1 MEPEPLAGKVSLIT
15 GAGSGIGRAT
25 ALAFARAGARL
36 FLTDIDPKG
45 GEETAVLVRGAGAE
59 ARFQQVDVTSHRAVA
74 GMVDAAVA
82 AYGRLDVAFNNAG
95 VSGTMFVPV
104 ADYDEDAWDR
114 VIDINLKGVFL
125 CLKYEIPAMLRSGG
139 GAIVNTASVAGLV
152 GSRVGVAY
160 IASKHGV
167 VGLTKATALE
177 YVNQGVR
184 VNAVCPS
191 WITTPLTNPFMERD
205 PDLEQRM
212 KVRQPGGR
220 LCTVEEVAEAV
231 VWLASDAA
239 SFVTGHA
246 LAVDGGLVVQ

>member
-1 MEPEPLAGKVSLIT
+1 MPGQLNNKIALIT

-25 ALAFARAGARL
+25 ALAFAREGARL
-36 FLTDIDPKG
+36 FLTDISPAG
-45 GEETAVLVRGAGAE
+45 GEETVAMVRAAGGE
-59 ARFQQVDVTSHRAVA
+59 ARFMKVDVTQAPEVAAMVQGAV
-74 GMVDAAVA
+74 V

-95 VSGTMFVPV
+95 ISGTMFVPV
-104 ADYDEDAWDR
+104 ADYGEDAWDR

-125 CLKYEIPAMLRSGG
+125 CLKYEMPAMLKNGG

-177 YVNQGVR
+177 YVTQGIR

-191 WITTPLTNPFMERD
+191 WITTPLTDPFMAQD
-205 PDLEQRM
+205 PGLEGRM
-212 KVRQPGGR
+212 VTRQPGGR

-239 SFVTGHA
+239 SFITGHA
-246 LAVDGGLVVQ
+246 MAVDGGLVVQ

>member
-1 MEPEPLAGKVSLIT
+1 MTPLAGKVSLIT

-36 FLTDIDPKG
+36 FLTDIDPEG
-45 GEETAVLVRGAGAE
+45 GEETAGLVQAAGAE
-59 ARFQQVDVTSHRAVA
+59 SRFQRVDVTKNPEVA

-95 VSGTMFVPV
+95 IGGTMFVPV
-104 ADYDEDAWDR
+104 ADYDEAAWDR

-125 CLKYEIPAMLRSGG
+125 CLKHEVPAMLRSGG

-177 YVNQGVR
+177 YVNQGIR

-191 WITTPLTNPFMERD
+191 WITTPLTSPFMERD
-205 PDLEQRM
+205 PELEQRM